1 MDTPQENFISAIGGV
16 FIYSENPKELAE
28 WYKKCLCINW
38 EFTEQ
43 YNCYFTT
50 FPLLDVKDGKK
61 YYTAWSIL
69 GSKVRPK
76 LDFRAF
82 TVNYRVSNM
91 DKAVEY
97 IRSLGIEVKGI
108 DEYPEGR
115 FAWLE
120 DPEGN
125 HIELWEDTKA
135 K

>member
-1 MDTPQENFISAIGGV
+1 MESTPDNFIAAIGGV
-16 FIYSENPKELAE
+16 FIYSENPKELAD
-28 WYKKCLCINW
+28 WYKKHLLIDW

-43 YNCYFTT
+43 YGSFFATYYYK
-50 FPLLDVKDGKK
+50 DSSDGKK
-61 YYTAWSIL
+61 YCTVWSIL

-82 TVNYRVSNM
+82 TINYRVNNIE
-91 DKAVEY
+91 KAVEY
-97 IRSLGIEVKGI
+97 IKSLGIEVKGV
-108 DEYPEGR
+108 DVYPEGK

-125 HIELWEDTKA
+125 HIELWEDIKA